1 MFRLRFKASGSSA
14 GGNGKEIVT
23 VADWMP
29 AVDISETAIE
39 YAIKAEL
46 PEVKKEDVTVENDVL
61 TIQGERKQEKE
72 QSGKTYHRIERPYGR
87 FVRSFT
93 LPNTVDGGK
102 VRAEYADGML
112 TLHLPN
118 PKKRSRNRSM

>member
-1 MFRLRFKASGSSA
+1 MFRLLFKASGSSA

-61 TIQGERKQEKE
+61 TITG
-72 QSGKTYHRIERPYGR
+72 
-87 FVRSFT
+87 
-93 LPNTVDGGK
+93 
-102 VRAEYADGML
+102 RAETGEGTEWKDL
-112 TLHLPN
+112 SPD
-118 PKKRSRNRSM
+118 